1 VEIAYSRLNTITE
14 EKIYTP
20 GQEIEP
26 PTPHYT
32 DGIPLVEVAATEIVS
47 PDKLPHE
54 TTP

>member
-1 VEIAYSRLNTITE
+1 VEIAYSLLNTITE
-14 EKIYTP
+14 EKIYTT

-32 DGIPLVEVAATEIVS
+32 DGIPLVEVAATEIIP

-54 TTP
+54 TTQ